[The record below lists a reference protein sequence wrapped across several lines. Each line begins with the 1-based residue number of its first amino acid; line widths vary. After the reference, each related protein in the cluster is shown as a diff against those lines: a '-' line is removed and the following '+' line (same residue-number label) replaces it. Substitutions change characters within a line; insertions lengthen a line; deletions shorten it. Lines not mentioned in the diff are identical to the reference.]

1 MASKGQK
8 FKKYTPELKNKILE
22 EYFSGKESP
31 RSLSPKY
38 DVPVEA
44 VRTWIKKT
52 KNIDVKVDHRPGRSG
67 RAKEKNL
74 TLEDYKERYEIL
86 KKIPGLLTSVAREKV
101 TFITIH
107 INEYK

>member
-8 FKKYTPELKNKILE
+8 FKKYTPKLKNKILQ

-31 RSLSPKY
+31 GSLSSKH
-38 DVPVEA
+38 DVPFET

-52 KNIDVKVDHRPGRSG
+52 KKDIDVKVDHRPGRSG

-86 KKIPGLLTSVAREKV
+86 KKYQAFLQARRGK
-101 TFITIH
+101 
-107 INEYK
+107 K

>member
-38 DVPVEA
+38 DVPVET

-52 KNIDVKVDHRPGRSG
+52 KKI
-67 RAKEKNL
+67 L
-74 TLEDYKERYEIL
+74 TLE
-86 KKIPGLLTSVAREKV
+86 
-101 TFITIH
+101 
-107 INEYK
+107 

>member
-8 FKKYTPELKNKILE
+8 FKKYTPELKDKILK

-38 DVPVEA
+38 DVPVET

-52 KNIDVKVDHRPGRSG
+52 KK
-67 RAKEKNL
+67 
-74 TLEDYKERYEIL
+74 YWC
-86 KKIPGLLTSVAREKV
+86 
-101 TFITIH
+101 
-107 INEYK
+107 